1 MYQFDNE
8 RHLKI
13 GEIVITVKF
22 ISLIFFGIAI
32 FIEIPKL
39 FGSDAGIL
47 NKLTTTELI
56 QASMIFVIFGLSI
69 LLIQFYQSRYINLK
83 FNSRNKLIYD
93 VFEIFIF
100 LLLDT
105 LLFLFSGLYDSP
117 YKIIFLFIMLTVTIQ
132 HGVRYGLIVATVSS
146 VIILSIDI
154 ITAPVKPN
162 PYLQIDLILCGIFI
176 MMTWLV
182 GYYRNIEVQYS
193 NKMANLAVVDDLTG
207 LYTHGYFQQYLSR
220 EIDNSEKTGKPLS
233 LLFLDIDYFKYFN
246 ELYGHQAG
254 DEVLKE
260 ISVKVKSHV
269 TLPHIAA
276 RYGGDE
282 ITVLMPE
289 TTEQEATHIA
299 ENIRKEI
306 ETEFADKFAEI
317 KKITVSIGVSCLP
330 TSAKDKNELIKCADD
345 ALYRAKSFHKNRVET
360 YQSVLEELKN
370 DLDENDADIISSIK
384 TLISIINTKDKYTY
398 RHVERVVVYSGL
410 IADELDL
417 NEDDKKIL
425 KYSAYLHDIGKINI
439 SENILNKKMP
449 LTQEEWDILKKHP
462 DDGVDIIK
470 PVDSL
475 SGTLPVILYH
485 HEKYGG
491 GGYPQN
497 LAGDEIP
504 FLARILTVADC
515 FDAMTSN
522 RPYSL
527 AKTFDEAI
535 QELKDCSSTQ
545 FDPEIVKVFI
555 KVLKKKKNIF

>member
-105 LLFLFSGLYDSP
+105 LLVLFSGLYDSP